1 MQVPQKFLRRREVT
15 SITGLPTSTLY
26 EKIARGEFPRPVQIS
41 TRRVAWL
48 ESEIAAWQKSIIAKR
63 ADCSVKEVG

>member
-1 MQVPQKFLRRREVT
+1 MEVQKFLRRREVV

-41 TRRVAWL
+41 ARRVAWL
-48 ESEIAAWQKSIIAKR
+48 ESEVAAWQKSIIAKR
-63 ADCSVKEVG
+63 AHCLVEKSG

>member
-1 MQVPQKFLRRREVT
+1 MEVRKFLRRREVV

-41 TRRVAWL
+41 ARRVAWL
-48 ESEIAAWQKSIIAKR
+48 ESEVAAWQQSIIAKR
-63 ADCSVKEVG
+63 ADCLVEEAG